1 MELNQLSG
9 VAVTLVVAAIVIA
22 LGLNILGETRTEFVD
37 NTVGCNAT
45 YKTGCGEAYNAT
57 IDAQEGVGKL
67 SSKLPLIGLAVAAV
81 IVISVIVGAFRTDK
95 A

>member
-1 MELNQLSG
+1 MQISDLSG

-22 LGLNILGETRTEFVD
+22 LGLNILSETSDEF
-37 NTVGCNAT
+37 TAKSYEANAT
-45 YKTGCGEAYNAT
+45 E
-57 IDAQEGVGKL
+57 DAIEGVSKL

-81 IVISVIVGAFRTDK
+81 IVISVIVGSFRTNT